1 MSNVLLGCAIADSL
15 GVPFE
20 KVLPNDP
27 QLVNWDN
34 KTFLGSE
41 YHGLKPAQYSDDTQL
56 SRCIVESLIA
66 CKGFDADDISKRYV
80 ELFLTNTIRGYG
92 RTTKLAIDRLIS
104 GTHWSESGV
113 LGSEG
118 NGTAMRSSAFGVYF
132 RNDLYSLMNVVK
144 IDSAITHASPDAEGG
159 ALAMALAA
167 AYAVN
172 NDTHDL
178 IDKICS
184 KLPDS
189 TIKNIIFSVKS
200 LLSNSFISPEKALEI
215 LGTKANVK
223 ETVPS
228 ALYCFLRFKNYQEG
242 VLAAIHAGFDSDTT
256 AACVGSLFGA
266 RDGLKGIP
274 PHWVEQVEDRDK
286 LIILDSQLY
295 NRNNLDYL
303 TT

>member
-27 QLVNWDN
+27 KLVDWDK

-41 YHGLKPAQYSDDTQL
+41 YHGLKPAQYSDDTQM
-56 SRCIVESLIA
+56 SICVAESLIA
-66 CKGFDADDISKRYV
+66 SKGFDANDLSQRYV
-80 ELFLTNTIRGYG
+80 NLFTSNTIRGYG

-118 NGTAMRSSAFGVYF
+118 NGTAMRAAAFGVYF
-132 RNDLYSLMNVVK
+132 RNDLYSLINVVK
-144 IDSAITHASPDAEGG
+144 IDSAITHASLDAEGG
-159 ALAMALAA
+159 ALGIALAS

-172 NDTHDL
+172 NDTEDL

-189 TIKNIIFSVKS
+189 LIKNIIFSLKAI
-200 LLSNSFISPEKALEI
+200 LSNSYITPVKALEI

-228 ALYCFLRFKNYQEG
+228 ALYCFLKFKTYQEG
-242 VLAAIHAGFDSDTT
+242 VLAAIHAGFDADTT

-266 RDGLKGIP
+266 RDGLKAIP
-274 PHWVEQVEDRDK
+274 KEWTGQVENRDN
-286 LIILDSQLY
+286 LIVLDSKLY

-303 TT
+303 TR